1 MVGSDLDDFCDGLVD
16 TGISRVPV
24 KDDGRRRPSY
34 HGSIEDHVRMI
45 MRTRLVLRAIAADP
59 RVQETSTP
67 TLFHDYVSKGD
78 IFVSEDDPSVITGVI
93 DWQFTSIEPAFWYTS
108 SMPDWAKELF
118 APSSSK
124 ENKQQE
130 QKTAQLCKESWE
142 VCTKHF
148 LPSIAKPQSMD
159 ANLFRPFFLCHNTW
173 KDGAVF
179 LRHDL
184 IESAKDWSHHLGFGG
199 SSPYPLPTTKEKE
212 KHKKEYEYFKD
223 TRSLRDEMASLFK
236 ATDDGWV
243 FPEVYDLAMDM
254 QKDLYRSLVET
265 TLDPKNY
272 DPNEPLKD
280 EEDIRAVW
288 PYDV

>member
-1 MVGSDLDDFCDGLVD
+1 M
-16 TGISRVPV
+16 PV
-24 KDDGRRRPSY
+24 KNDGKRRPSY
-34 HGSIEDHVRMI
+34 HGSIEDHVKMA

-59 RVQETSTP
+59 RVQDTATP
-67 TLFHDYVSKGD
+67 TLFHDYVGKGD

-93 DWQFTSIEPAFWYTS
+93 DWQFSSIEPAFWYIFS
-108 SMPDWAKELF
+108 VPDWAKESF
-118 APSSSK
+118 TASSNEESS
-124 ENKQQE
+124 QQE
-130 QKTAQLCKESWE
+130 RKTAALCKESWE

-148 LPSIAKPQSMD
+148 LPSIAKPQSME

-184 IESAKDWSHHLGFGG
+184 IESAKDWNNHLGLSG
-199 SSPYPLPTTKEKE
+199 SSPYPAPTAKEKE
-212 KHKKEYEYFKD
+212 KHKKEYEFFKD
-223 TRSLRDEMASLFK
+223 IRSLRGEIASLFK

-254 QKDLYRSLVET
+254 QKDLYMSLVET
-265 TLDPKNY
+265 ALDPKNY

-280 EEDIRAVW
+280 EEDTRAVW